1 MIVPGPKVWLSTAFS
16 AKAPGELVVKRSL
29 VFNGHGNLFGISW
42 PITKVET
49 RQANSRSGR

>member
-1 MIVPGPKVWLSTAFS
+1 MIAPGPKVWLSTAFS